1 MSAAGSF
8 VPPFLIFLRRR
19 FSPLLAKDGPPDAE
33 YQVTFNGWTNE
44 EMFELWLRHFV
55 KFVKTN
61 RDEPVLLILDN
72 HSSHA
77 TLESYNYCKENFITI
92 LSLPTHLSHLMQP
105 LDVTFYGPLKKS
117 YYKECDNYTKSNNLT
132 QITPYDVASLFNKAY
147 SKVASLEKGISGF
160 RCTGIFPYQPDIF
173 TDANFVY
180 NCVPPACVDTNEK
193 TTGSPA
199 SSSKITEANSKDN
212 AQNQTRCPVIHK
224 TPTKDKSSRSC
235 DPVPGC
241 STWQDESDQ
250 SINTSSISDL
260 LSIISPLPQK
270 DDNKSKNLRQ
280 TQNSIPKFL
289 PRHLFPI
296 RYFLK
301 KKSERNKNVMKKI
314 TCKGMKAKNINKTK
328 NNSKIKS
335 AKRQVGADEL
345 CLSEDEE
352 PLKKTV
358 ISKYVSKT
366 ESKPVNKYIKYAKGK
381 VVYKKG
387 TNKRQVDEESSF
399 SEDEEISDDDECDDL
414 SDSAAHVRCIICD
427 DFGKNNELWYR
438 CTNCGS

>member
-1 MSAAGSF
+1 MSTAGSF
-8 VPPFLIFLRRR
+8 VPPFFIFPRRR
-19 FSPLLAKDGPPDAE
+19 FSSLLAKDGPPDAE
-33 YQVTFNGWTNE
+33 YQVTFNGWTKE

-55 KFVKTN
+55 KFVKPN
-61 RDEPVLLILDN
+61 RDEPVLPILDN

-92 LSLPTHLSHLMQP
+92 LSLPPHSSHRMQP

-117 YYKECDNYTKSNNLT
+117 YYKECDNYMKSNNLT

-147 SKVASLEKGISGF
+147 SKVASLKKGISGF
-160 RCTGIFPYQPDIF
+160 RCTGIFPSQPDIF
-173 TDANFVY
+173 THADFVY
-180 NCVPPACVDTNEK
+180 NCVPPACVDTNEN
-193 TTGSPA
+193 TTRSPA
-199 SSSKITEANSKDN
+199 SSSKITEAKSKDN
-212 AQNQTRCPVIHK
+212 AQNQKRSPVIHK
-224 TPTKDKSSRSC
+224 TPTKDESSRSC

-280 TQNSIPKFL
+280 TRKQHSEIFTQTPMKIF
-289 PRHLFPI
+289 FEE
-296 RYFLK
+296 K
-301 KKSERNKNVMKKI
+301 KRKKQERDEKK
-314 TCKGMKAKNINKTK
+314 TCKGMKTENINKTK
-328 NNSKIKS
+328 KNSKIEN

-345 CLSEDEE
+345 WSSEDEE

-387 TNKRQVDEESSF
+387 RNK
-399 SEDEEISDDDECDDL
+399 
-414 SDSAAHVRCIICD
+414 
-427 DFGKNNELWYR
+427 
-438 CTNCGS
+438 